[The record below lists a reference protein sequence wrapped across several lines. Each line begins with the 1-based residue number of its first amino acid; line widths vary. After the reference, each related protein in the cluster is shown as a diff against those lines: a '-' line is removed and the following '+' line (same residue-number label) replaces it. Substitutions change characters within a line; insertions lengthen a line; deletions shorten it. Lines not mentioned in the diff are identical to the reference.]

1 MFEKF
6 IIHKFKKFD
15 NKKVI
20 FCTANFG
27 ANKIHLQDK
36 LSEEKL
42 LGCMLWVR
50 HGAWDYF
57 IIENGKAQRVRS
69 RDLHHLFLEGYHLLN
84 LTTDEDGYYCVVND
98 DIESCIY

>member
-1 MFEKF
+1 MFEKI

-20 FCTANFG
+20 FCTADFG

-36 LSEEKL
+36 LSEERL
-42 LGCMLWVR
+42 LEHMLWLK
-50 HGAWDYF
+50 HGVWDYF
-57 IIENGKAQRVRS
+57 IIENSEAKMVRS
-69 RDLHHLFLEGYHLLN
+69 TDLHHLFLEGYHLLN